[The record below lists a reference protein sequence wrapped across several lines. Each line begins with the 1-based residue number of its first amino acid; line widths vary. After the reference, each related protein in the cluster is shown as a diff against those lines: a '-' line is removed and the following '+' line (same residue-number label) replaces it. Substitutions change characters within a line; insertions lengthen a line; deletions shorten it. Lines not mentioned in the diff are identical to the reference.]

1 MTPASY
7 NWRKPVALAVLLG
20 FLPFA
25 SACFGSFNLTRKS
38 YQFNKGVSADKWVRW
53 LVFMVMSPIYPLAG
67 LVDMLFANCVE
78 FWSGNNPIN
87 ARLEPQTVVGPNGE
101 VASLI
106 PVENGARIV
115 ITERSGAVH
124 TVTLLREAPG
134 VVAAY
139 DEHGRLAS
147 RLVGLGSAEP
157 ASSTSPGTLILRGDF
172 RGHPRR
178 TPPASPASRR
188 VARRRANPA
197 ARSR

>member
-1 MTPASY
+1 MTRFSD

-67 LVDMLFANCVE
+67 LVDVLFANSVE
-78 FWSGNNPIN
+78 FWSGNNPIT
-87 ARLEPQTVVGPNGE
+87 AQLEPRTVIGPNGE

-106 PVENGARIV
+106 PVENGARLV
-115 ITERSGAVH
+115 ITEPSGAVH
-124 TVTLLREAPG
+124 TATLLREAPG

-139 DEHGRLAS
+139 DADGRLVQ
-147 RLVGLGSAEP
+147 RLVGLGTDA
-157 ASSTSPGTLILRGDF
+157 
-172 RGHPRR
+172 PRLLDL
-178 TPPASPASRR
+178 
-188 VARRRANPA
+188 A
-197 ARSR
+197 AAH